1 MEEKVK
7 LVNAYL
13 KVRKDAEEAV
23 KMVAAGTVR
32 LSTAGQSCVLPGMLW
47 SGLRGMLKQGV
58 RAR

>member
-13 KVRKDAEEAV
+13 KVEKDTAEAV
-23 KMVAAGTVR
+23 KMATAGTVR
-32 LSTAGQSCVLPGMLW
+32 LSTVGQSCVLPRMLW